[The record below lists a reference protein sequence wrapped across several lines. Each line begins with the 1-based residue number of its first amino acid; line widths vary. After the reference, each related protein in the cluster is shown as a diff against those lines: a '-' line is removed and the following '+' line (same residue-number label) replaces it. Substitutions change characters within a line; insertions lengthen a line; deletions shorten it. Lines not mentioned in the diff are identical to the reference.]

1 MSSHRELGPTGP
13 VSLSIFWSV
22 SHSTL
27 FPSCSLAT
35 RAEKIQNISHSVC
48 LNFVFIKKYC
58 KSKTRIRPQT
68 TGFKSSSSD
77 GVADVILR
85 WTRRPPPPPRP
96 PRRVL
101 QKTSWYYCTDGAVV
115 QSIFNSACK
124 RWNTTKRRAIS
135 RRDCEATGVKTTR
148 KANFTSRVWQKT
160 CTTSSNGWRRN
171 RFARKINSFLSLAPL
186 WAARLFGVL
195 WNCSVKVRWRIT
207 RSSIKRHYK
216 TFEAIGA

>member
-1 MSSHRELGPTGP
+1 MSISRRFSHGNRRHRHERLYGVSHGIKSRCFQKPPLLIPQKSIVTFWGDAVARALNSNVAIKTSKYMHRLKLNHHLCHLIGNGGPTGP

-22 SHSTL
+22 SHPTL

-85 WTRRPPPPPRP
+85 
-96 PRRVL
+96 
-101 QKTSWYYCTDGAVV
+101 
-115 QSIFNSACK
+115 
-124 RWNTTKRRAIS
+124 
-135 RRDCEATGVKTTR
+135 
-148 KANFTSRVWQKT
+148 
-160 CTTSSNGWRRN
+160 
-171 RFARKINSFLSLAPL
+171 
-186 WAARLFGVL
+186 
-195 WNCSVKVRWRIT
+195 
-207 RSSIKRHYK
+207 
-216 TFEAIGA
+216 